1 MTTRICFPFA
11 PWGWL
16 QALLLML
23 VSLLGCGSSSS
34 QCPVDTC
41 LEVELVGSP
50 VRALSTVEILLRD
63 DARLTRH
70 LFVGSE
76 LTEGSTLHVPISA
89 AMTPTAR
96 RALYVRASTDDTSG
110 PHELF

>member
-70 LFVGSE
+70 MFVGSE
-76 LTEGSTLHVPISA
+76 LTEGSLSLIHISE
-89 AMTPTAR
+89 PTR
-96 RALYVRASTDDTSG
+96 PY
-110 PHELF
+110 